1 MSKRE
6 NKPTC
11 SYLLSE
17 QEAPAH
23 VNTVFG
29 NVVIGTILSYQLN
42 DLREDTVLF
51 SCDRPPDQ
59 VCGKENELKNILP
72 FPDLP
77 KTLCT
82 ATPFA
87 PPSNL
92 PSDQAR
98 SISKL
103 NDLDSARHREKTTVK
118 QSLDANRFVH
128 RKFRLTASNFGF
140 FHFHFIYLFHSKIY
154 KEKYK
159 VDK

>member
-1 MSKRE
+1 MCSEMSKRE
-6 NKPTC
+6 NKPPC
-11 SYLLSE
+11 SYLLSD

-29 NVVIGTILSYQLN
+29 NVVIGSILSYQLN
-42 DLREDTVLF
+42 DLRENTVLF

-59 VCGKENELKNILP
+59 VHWKENELNNILP

-98 SISKL
+98 LISNL
-103 NDLDSARHREKTTVK
+103 NLHLDSA
-118 QSLDANRFVH
+118 
-128 RKFRLTASNFGF
+128 
-140 FHFHFIYLFHSKIY
+140 
-154 KEKYK
+154 
-159 VDK
+159 